1 MPQPESWANPV
12 VTRSRVVLE
21 MGAALVSASDQ
32 PLRQA
37 KVLLRRRVGV
47 DEWPLVLFGSA
58 TIEGV
63 WAVTA
68 REATLAMINPSAA
81 LTLAYRGAAPFDDP
95 QPVRT
100 LAVIPSHDQCVF
112 VVHPQ
117 TGLRSVEDIAR
128 TRYPL
133 RVRTRGTR
141 DHSLA
146 FMIGDITKAAGFTLD
161 ELRSWGGDV
170 LLDGDFPQADG
181 PEMQAL
187 LRGDVD
193 AMFEEGLDEWL
204 TTALDA
210 GMLALPL
217 GTAAIERLETLGYRS
232 AIVSKSLYP
241 KLAEDVKTIDFSG
254 WPIFVHAETPDAV
267 VRQLCAALE
276 ERKHLI
282 PWQGDGPLPV
292 EQMCLDRPATP
303 IDVPFHPAAAAY
315 WRERGYLNVRGE

>member
-21 MGAALVSASDQ
+21 MAAALVAAPDQ

-37 KVLLRRRVGV
+37 KVLLRQRVGLE
-47 DEWPLVLFGSA
+47 EWPVTLFGSA

-81 LTLAYRGAAPFDDP
+81 LTLAYRGAPPFDAP

-112 VVHPQ
+112 IVHPK

-128 TRYPL
+128 MRYPL

-141 DHSLA
+141 DHSLS
-146 FMIGDITKAAGFTLD
+146 FMIGDIMRAAGFTPD
-161 ELRSWGGDV
+161 ELRSWGGEI
-170 LLDGDFPQADG
+170 LLDGDFPQAGG
-181 PEMQAL
+181 PEMQGL

-193 AMFEEGLDEWL
+193 GMFEEGLDEWL

-210 GMLALPL
+210 GMIALPL
-217 GTAAIERLETLGYRS
+217 GDAAIASLQQLGYRS
-232 AIVSKSLYP
+232 AVVSKSLYP
-241 KLAEDVKTIDFSG
+241 KLPADVNSIDFSG
-254 WPIFVHAETPDAV
+254 WPIFVHAETPDRI
-267 VRQLCAALE
+267 VRQMCAALD

-292 EQMCLDRPATP
+292 ELMCVDRPATP
-303 IDVPFHPAAAAY
+303 IDVPLHPAAAGY
-315 WRERGYLNVRGE
+315 WHERGYL

>member
-21 MGAALVSASDQ
+21 MAAALVAAPDQ

-37 KVLLRRRVGV
+37 KVLLRQRVGL
-47 DEWPLVLFGSA
+47 DDWPVSLFGSA

-63 WAVTA
+63 SAVTA
-68 REATLAMINPSAA
+68 GEATLAMINPSAA
-81 LTLAYRGAAPFDDP
+81 LTLAYRGEPPFDAP

-112 VVHPQ
+112 VVHPR

-128 TRYPL
+128 KRYPL

-141 DHSLA
+141 DHSLG
-146 FMIGDITKAAGFTLD
+146 FMIGDIMKAAGFTPD
-161 ELRSWGGDV
+161 DLRSWGGEI
-170 LLDGDFPQADG
+170 LFDGDFPQADG
-181 PEMQAL
+181 PEMQGL

-193 AMFEEGLDEWL
+193 GMFEEGLDEWL
-204 TTALDA
+204 TTALDG
-210 GMLALPL
+210 GMIALPL
-217 GTAAIERLETLGYRS
+217 GDAAIAKLEKLGYR
-232 AIVSKSLYP
+232 AAVVRHALYP
-241 KLAEDVKTIDFSG
+241 KLPADVNSIDFSG
-254 WPIFVHAETPDAV
+254 WPIFVHAETPDAL
-267 VRQLCAALE
+267 VRQLCAALD

-282 PWQGDGPLPV
+282 PWQGEGPLPV

-303 IDVPFHPAAAAY
+303 IGVPLHPAATAY
-315 WRERGYLNVRGE
+315 WRERGYL